1 MNILNILDFSGMG
14 TVYDIESMETGEND
28 RPKKDVIVKN
38 CGEITREELEKIA
51 VENDGTEDTF
61 PHHPDDL
68 DLDWNLQSNFSQI
81 LDIIGKIKN
90 AGNTFYKVKDT
101 KNAVRKYKKAAK
113 YIDHLR
119 QSMGGTEDEEEEEI
133 RKVEV
138 PIGNFKKIV
147 NICLLFFFL
156 HFNNFYGK

>member
-1 MNILNILDFSGMG
+1 MKLNAIFFAGMG
-14 TVYDIESMETGEND
+14 IVYDIESMETGEND
-28 RPKKDVIVKN
+28 RPNKDVIIKD
-38 CGEITREELEKIA
+38 CGEITREEMEKIA

-61 PHHPDDL
+61 PRHPDDL
-68 DLDWNLQSNFSQI
+68 DLDWNLQENFVKI

-119 QSMGGTEDEEEEEI
+119 ENMGGTEDEEEEQI

-138 PIGNFKKIV
+138 PIGKIAK
-147 NICLLFFFL
+147 IHILKIQFFIKFT
-156 HFNNFYGK
+156 F